1 MLKDYTSNIKN
12 KLGGNKFFSNTIW
25 LVGGRI
31 FQLLLSLIIGRI
43 TAQYLGPSNYGII
56 EYTSS
61 YVAFFTAICT
71 LGFTNTV
78 VKELMD
84 RPGKQGD
91 TLGTMMFFR
100 ICSSIIS
107 SVMLVCLIYVID
119 KGDWIIVCVGFLQSL
134 TLIFQSFDIISYW
147 YQSNLESKVSVKIQ
161 TYAYLIMAFYKI
173 VILILQKDVIWFAFT
188 TALENLAIA
197 ILLLI
202 SYYLRKGQK
211 LTISL
216 SHGKAMLRR
225 SYQFILSGL
234 ISTVYAQMDRIM
246 LKQML
251 NEAIVGLYSAAMN
264 ISGIWNFVL
273 LALVNSAQPIIIAS
287 KERDEV
293 LYIKQLKRLYAAI
306 IWIGI
311 VVTGGICLFA
321 KQLIWILYG
330 TRYLDAANTL
340 KISSWYTIFAM
351 LGTARGIWIVCE
363 GKAKYAKYYFT
374 MGAVVNI
381 ILNYLLIPYMGS
393 EGAALATLV
402 TQVITAIIAPLCFKE
417 TRIHTRYVLEAFFLK
432 GIR

>member
-1 MLKDYTSNIKN
+1 MIRNYVLNIK
-12 KLGGNKFFSNTIW
+12 KTLGGNKFFSNTVW
-25 LVGGRI
+25 MVGGRI

-78 VKELMD
+78 VKELID
-84 RPGKQGD
+84 SPDKQGA

-100 ICSSIIS
+100 ICSSIMS
-107 SVMLVCLIYVID
+107 SAALVCLIYIID
-119 KGDWIIVCVGFLQSL
+119 EGDWTIVWVGFLQSL
-134 TLIFQSFDIISYW
+134 TLVFQSFEMIAYW

-173 VILILQKDVIWFAFT
+173 VILILQKDVVWFAFT

-197 ILLLI
+197 VLLLI
-202 SYYLRKGQK
+202 SYYMRKGQK
-211 LTISL
+211 LTVSL
-216 SHGKAMLRR
+216 QHGKAMLAR
-225 SYQFILSGL
+225 SYQFVLSGL

-251 NEAIVGLYSAAMN
+251 NETVVGLYSAAMN
-264 ISGIWNFVL
+264 ISSIWNFVL
-273 LALVNSAQPIIIAS
+273 LALINSAQPLIIAS
-287 KERDEV
+287 KEKDEA

-311 VVTGGICLFA
+311 VVTAGICLFA
-321 KQLIWILYG
+321 RELIWVLYG
-330 TRYLDAANTL
+330 RRYLEAANTL

-351 LGTARGIWIVCE
+351 LGTARGIWLVCE
-363 GKAKYAKYYFT
+363 DKAKYAKYYF
-374 MGAVVNI
+374 GIGSVVNVL
-381 ILNYLLIPYMGS
+381 LNYLLIPYLGS
-393 EGAALATLV
+393 EGAALATLA
-402 TQVITAIIAPLCFKE
+402 TQVITAVIAPLFFKE
-417 TRIHTRYVLEAFFLK
+417 TRIHTRYVIEAFFLK
-432 GIR
+432 GIW